1 MLTKDDNFNKALV
14 DKTKEVNVNEINRS
28 GSNFNASAE
37 DRENINSIDGNSSSN
52 TSRIKEARVIR
63 AREELNQRSRLGDR
77 GSKFGTVYSDRG
89 TTGGNERESNGSD
102 VRTDNENIRSRS
114 IRSENDEMDSSRGQ
128 DELSK
133 SYDSSRMVQS
143 TIVGRRTD
151 NGREAFTDRSESL
164 GVGEVETNER
174 KGNES
179 IEANAPDSRGSTRFE
194 KDISNNNGNLQKS
207 GATINEEVYGGS
219 ESRSNTSQQR
229 MDWIDEYESTTNRR
243 NSENNVV
250 EDTTNLLQE
259 QEKLNVDEIKQDS

>member
-28 GSNFNASAE
+28 GSNFNATAE
-37 DRENINSIDGNSSSN
+37 DRENINSNDGNSNSN
-52 TSRIKEARVIR
+52 TSRVEEAGVIR
-63 AREELNQRSRLGDR
+63 GRKGADQGAGLGDR
-77 GSKFGTVYSDRG
+77 GSEYGTIQLDRG
-89 TTGGNERESNGSD
+89 RTRDNERRDNVSD
-102 VRTDNENIRSRS
+102 SGTDLEDRRSRS
-114 IRSENDEMDSSRGQ
+114 FRDGHNEIDSSREQ
-128 DELSK
+128 DGLF
-133 SYDSSRMVQS
+133 DSNVRSRIDES
-143 TIVGRRTD
+143 SIDGRRAD

-179 IEANAPDSRGSTRFE
+179 IEANAPDSRGSTGFE

-207 GATINEEVYGGS
+207 GATINEEIYGGS

-259 QEKLNVDEIKQDS
+259 KVNVDEIKQDS

>member
-14 DKTKEVNVNEINRS
+14 DKTKGVNVNEINRS
-28 GSNFNASAE
+28 GSNFNATAE
-37 DRENINSIDGNSSSN
+37 DRENINSIDGNSNSN
-52 TSRIKEARVIR
+52 TSRVEEAGVIR
-63 AREELNQRSRLGDR
+63 GRKGADQGSGLGDR
-77 GSKFGTVYSDRG
+77 GSEYGTIQLDRG
-89 TTGGNERESNGSD
+89 RTRDNERRDNVSD
-102 VRTDNENIRSRS
+102 SGTDLEDRRSRS
-114 IRSENDEMDSSRGQ
+114 FRDGHNEIDSSREQ
-128 DELSK
+128 DGLF
-133 SYDSSRMVQS
+133 DSNVRSRIDES
-143 TIVGRRTD
+143 SIDGRRAD

-179 IEANAPDSRGSTRFE
+179 IKGNASDSRGPTGIES
-194 KDISNNNGNLQKS
+194 DISNNNGNLQKS

-259 QEKLNVDEIKQDS
+259 KVNVYKIKQDS

>member
-28 GSNFNASAE
+28 GSNFNATAE
-37 DRENINSIDGNSSSN
+37 DRENINSNDGNSNSN
-52 TSRIKEARVIR
+52 TSRVEEAGVIR
-63 AREELNQRSRLGDR
+63 GRKGVDQGSGLGDR
-77 GSKFGTVYSDRG
+77 GSEYGTIQLDRG
-89 TTGGNERESNGSD
+89 RTRDNERRDNVSD
-102 VRTDNENIRSRS
+102 SGTDLEDRRSRS
-114 IRSENDEMDSSRGQ
+114 FRDGHNEIDSSREQ
-128 DELSK
+128 DGLF
-133 SYDSSRMVQS
+133 DSNVRSRIDES
-143 TIVGRRTD
+143 SIDGRRAD

-174 KGNES
+174 KGYAS
-179 IEANAPDSRGSTRFE
+179 IEANAPDSRGSTGFE

-207 GATINEEVYGGS
+207 GATINEEIYGGS

-259 QEKLNVDEIKQDS
+259 QEKVNVDEIKQDS